1 MIKIDK
7 VIVVEGKYDKIKLSK
22 IVDATIITTD
32 GFNIFKNKQK
42 QKLIRKLAD
51 EKGILILTDSDSAGF
66 VIRSFLKG
74 IVDNSK
80 ISHAYI
86 PDLYGKERRKN
97 APSAE
102 GKLGVEGVSAD
113 TLRKCLENEGIE
125 YKNTDKSQTI
135 TKTDLYTDGLFGK
148 NNSKKKRAM
157 LQKKLELPENMTA
170 NLLLDMLNILL
181 NKQEYEKIIK
191 EIDEQCE

>member
-7 VIVVEGKYDKIKLSK
+7 VIVVEGKYDKIKLSE

-32 GFNIFKNKQK
+32 GFGIFKNKQK

-181 NKQEYEKIIK
+181 NKQEYERIIK

>member
-7 VIVVEGKYDKIKLSK
+7 VIVVEGKYDKIKLSE

-32 GFNIFKNKQK
+32 GFGIFKNKEK
-42 QKLIRKLAD
+42 QKLIRKLAR
-51 EKGILILTDSDSAGF
+51 ERGILVLTDSDSAGF

-74 IVDNSK
+74 IVDASE

-86 PDLYGKERRKN
+86 PDLYGKEKRKN

-113 TLRKCLENEGIE
+113 TLKKCLENAGIE
-125 YKNTDKSQTI
+125 YKSAYKTKTI

-148 NNSKKKRAM
+148 NNSKKKRTI
-157 LQKKLELPENMTA
+157 LQKKLELPQNMTA
-170 NLLLDMLNILL
+170 NLLLEILNILL
-181 NKQEYEKIIK
+181 SRQEYEKIIR
-191 EIDEQCE
+191 EIDEECE